1 MTLLACDEGEYQNSR
16 STNADNLM
24 IELTKI
30 RTIGLTDDGQDS
42 ILSKTAMDVFKLEEY
57 MKEN

>member
-30 RTIGLTDDGQDS
+30 KTIGLTDDGQDS
-42 ILSKTAMDVFKLEEY
+42 ILSKTAMDVFNLRKYL
-57 MKEN
+57 KDK